1 MLGYKS
7 VCHDDQSSS
16 DNLDGVCERIIR
28 IIDQY
33 LEVTV
38 FCFQGSLWSSVS
50 IWQTCDTN
58 LPQVRHFCAHTP
70 TYVHMCTLT
79 YIHVLAHIDTDTNF
93 YDINLSDD
101 QGFRLAPLTELGV
114 ELPPLPYYLQPK
126 VKKQNNFLDSAT
138 KTLKQVL
145 QNPRK
150 QGRLYLEKC

>member
-16 DNLDGVCERIIR
+16 DTLDGVCERIIR
-28 IIDQY
+28 IIDQN

-38 FCFQGSLWSSVS
+38 FCFQGSLWSSVP

-58 LPQVRHFCAHTP
+58 LPQVRHFCALTP
-70 TYVHMCTLT
+70 TYVHAYIYERACT
-79 YIHVLAHIDTDTNF
+79 HRDIDTDTNF
-93 YDINLSDD
+93 YHINLSDD

-126 VKKQNNFLDSAT
+126 VKK
-138 KTLKQVL
+138 
-145 QNPRK
+145 
-150 QGRLYLEKC
+150 